1 MAGNKTKTR
10 GSEQSGQEER
20 ETARGRPSYRK
31 KRTLKEYLKMLR
43 TVCATL
49 IVAAAAVV
57 LLVNFVFPVMRIYGS
72 SMSATLVDGDIVVAH
87 KTTKLGYGDVCAFY
101 SGSRIL
107 CKRVIGLAG
116 DEVNIDEDGT
126 VYVNGKALEE
136 PYLKGKSLG
145 DCDVEFPL
153 TVPENSY
160 FVLGDNRR
168 ASVDSRNNII
178 GCVPREQVVGKLLFC
193 LLPFPS
199 MGKIQ

>member
-1 MAGNKTKTR
+1 MAKGLAEKWK
-10 GSEQSGQEER
+10 
-20 ETARGRPSYRK
+20 
-31 KRTLKEYLKMLR
+31 LYLKNLRNVCLVML
-43 TVCATL
+43 V
-49 IVAAAAVV
+49 VAAV
-57 LLVNFVFPVMRIYGS
+57 LVLVVNFVFPVLRIYGS
-72 SMSATLVDGDIVVAH
+72 SMSATLVDGDIVVAR
-87 KTTKLGYGDVCAFY
+87 KTTKLDYGDVCAFY
-101 SGSRIL
+101 GGSRIL

-116 DEVNIDEDGT
+116 DEINIDEEGN
-126 VYVNGKALEE
+126 VFVNGEALDE

-193 LLPFPS
+193 FLPFPS
-199 MGKIQ
+199 MGKIH